1 MKSLRWIF
9 PLACLLGL
17 VALGVM
23 SSCSTVTLGGGRSIY
38 GDKPGPI
45 GFRTVIIDA
54 GHGGKDSGARAR
66 GLTEKTL
73 TLDLAERLKRELD
86 GDFRVV
92 MTRTSDRF
100 VDLDDRVRRANGHGG
115 AILVSLHFNYGS
127 RWMAGPETYY
137 FRSDSYSLA
146 KRIQQALSSACPYE
160 RGNRGLVRRR
170 LRLTRNPLIPC
181 VLVEGGYLTNS
192 SDAGRIGSSSYRQQL
207 AKAIAGAIRDQRA
220 YGDRGMGAI
229 PKPIYAP
236 PSKATDARDRF

>member
-1 MKSLRWIF
+1 MKSLRWIVPF
-9 PLACLLGL
+9 LCLSAFVGLGL
-17 VALGVM
+17 L
-23 SSCSTVTLGGGRSIY
+23 SSCSISTLGGGRSTY
-38 GDKPGPI
+38 GDRPGPV

-73 TLDLAERLKRELD
+73 TLDLAERLRKELD
-86 GDFRVV
+86 RDFRVV
-92 MTRTSDRF
+92 MLRKSDSF
-100 VDLDDRVRRANGHGG
+100 VDLDDRVRRANGYGG

-127 RWMAGPETYY
+127 RYLAGPETYY
-137 FRSDSYSLA
+137 WRSDSYSLG
-146 KRIQQALSSACPYE
+146 KRIQAALEKASPYE

-192 SDAGRIGSSSYRQQL
+192 YDAGRIATSTYRQQL

-220 YGDRGMGAI
+220 FGDRGMGTL

-236 PSKATDARDRF
+236 LSKSTDARDSW

>member
-1 MKSLRWIF
+1 MKSLRWVL
-9 PLACLLGL
+9 PVTCLMGLMALGL
-17 VALGVM
+17 L
-23 SSCSTVTLGGGRSIY
+23 SSCSTGAFSGGRSVY
-38 GDKPGPI
+38 GDRAGPS

-66 GLTEKTL
+66 GLVEKTL
-73 TLDLAERLKRELD
+73 ALDFANRLKRELD
-86 GDFRVV
+86 RDFRVV
-92 MTRTSDRF
+92 MVRRDDRF
-100 VDLDDRVRRANGHGG
+100 VDLDDRVKRVNGYGN
-115 AILVSLHFNYGS
+115 AILVSLHFNYGA

-137 FRSDSYSLA
+137 WRSDSYALA
-146 KRIQQALSSACPYE
+146 KRIQRAMSDACPYE

-192 SDAGRIGSSSYRQQL
+192 SDAGRISTSAYRQRL
-207 AKAIAGAIRDQRA
+207 AQAVASAIRSQRA
-220 YGDRGMGAI
+220 NGDGGMGPI